1 MDGSVPPARAQ
12 GDFPSRELSK
22 QEIGQVGA
30 VASGWVLQFLA
41 ARPAIHEAMPTATKN
56 STAVQACGSASLVSA
71 IANAIVA
78 AAMPH
83 KTAITMQPT

>member
-1 MDGSVPPARAQ
+1 MVPYPRRAHKGISPA
-12 GDFPSRELSK
+12 GELSK

-56 STAVQACGSASLVSA
+56 STAVQPCGSASLVSA
-71 IANAIVA
+71 IANAIMA